1 MASRGDRDYDFNVSQ
16 VECPVPRLIV
26 TKGPDEGRQFPLAP
40 GAVATVGRHST
51 NPVPLR
57 DPQVS
62 RRHFE
67 ITPDPDGPVLNDLGS
82 GNGTRVNGQTVRTA
96 PLRVGDEIAVGET
109 VLLYAADPARSD
121 STHTHVTRLFPGD
134 DPPVVKTV
142 PGDAAVVRPGHLA
155 VLYEVADTV
164 NRVLDVDDLVGR
176 VLDLVVRATA
186 AEHGCVLLTDA
197 DTGRLEP
204 RAIRAVSVTG
214 PELSLSRTVVEHV
227 RSSGDGVLLS
237 DAGSDVR
244 FAGGESIARHGI
256 REVICVPLRGRHDA
270 VGVLYLDA
278 TAPLAAAAPGAETVR
293 FTPDHLDLA
302 VAVAHQ
308 AALAVEETRYYRALV
323 NAERLAA
330 VGQTIAALSHHI
342 KNIMTGVRFGSDM
355 VRTALSQNDTDLLG
369 KGWKL
374 VERSQG
380 RIDELILDMLSYS
393 KEREPNLES
402 TDLAALISD
411 VLDGVRGRAA
421 ERGVELVFAP
431 PTGLPTVPCDS
442 EGIHRSLLNVVTNA
456 LDAADGSEK
465 SRVEVRV
472 GVDGMWAEIAVEDSG
487 PGVPADQREAI
498 FKPFV
503 STKGSRGTGL
513 GLPVSRKTLREHG
526 GDLVVDDAADGGA
539 RFVLRIPVV
548 G

>member
-1 MASRGDRDYDFNVSQ
+1 VS
-16 VECPVPRLIV
+16 RLIV
-26 TKGPDEGRQFPLAP
+26 TRGPDEGRQFPLPP
-40 GAVATVGRHST
+40 GAVVAVGRHSA
-51 NPVPLR
+51 NLVPLR

-67 ITPDPDGPVLNDLGS
+67 LAPGPDGPVLTDLGS
-82 GNGTRVNGQTVRTA
+82 GNGTRVNGQLVPSAT
-96 PLRVGDEIAVGET
+96 LQLGDEITLGET
-109 VLLYAADPARSD
+109 TLLFAADPVPARD
-121 STHTHVTRLFPGD
+121 GSTRTHIARLVPGV

-142 PGDAAVVRPGHLA
+142 PADVGPVLPGHLA
-155 VLYEVADTV
+155 VLYEVAATV
-164 NRVLDVDDLVGR
+164 NQVLDVDDLLAK
-176 VLDLVVRATA
+176 VLGLVVTATGA
-186 AEHGCVLLTDA
+186 DHGCVLIADA
-197 DTGRLEP
+197 ESGHLDP
-204 RAIRAVSVTG
+204 RAVVG

-227 RSSGDGVLLS
+227 RSAGEGVLLS
-237 DAGSDVR
+237 EAAADDR
-244 FAGGESIARHGI
+244 FAAGASIVRHGI
-256 REVICVPLRGRHDA
+256 REVIAVPLRGRHDA

-278 TAPLAAAAPGAETVR
+278 TAPLAAAGAGAETVR

-355 VRTALSQNDTDLLG
+355 VRTALAESDSDLLG

-374 VERSQG
+374 VERNQA

-393 KEREPNLES
+393 KEREPNREP
-402 TDLAALISD
+402 TDLAALVTD
-411 VLDGVRGRAA
+411 VLEGVRGRAA
-421 ERGVELVFAP
+421 DRGVDLIWNP
-431 PTGLPTVPCDS
+431 PAGMPPVSIDS
-442 EGIHRSLLNVVTNA
+442 EGIHRALLNVVTNA
-456 LDAADGSEK
+456 IDAVDGVENP
-465 SRVEVRV
+465 RVEVSVRFDPDWV
-472 GVDGMWAEIAVEDSG
+472 EVDVSDNG
-487 PGVPADQREAI
+487 PGVPADQRETI

-526 GDLVVDDAADGGA
+526 GDLLVEVAPGGGA
-539 RFVLRIPVV
+539 RFVLRIPTSV
-548 G
+548 